1 MARTNYGV
9 PYKGSK
15 NMIAEWVVSHV
26 PECGTF
32 FDVFAGGCAVT
43 DCILRKGQAKHAVAN
58 DLDPMPVK
66 CFEMA
71 VRGEFADED
80 RWISREAFF
89 MLKDTDPYVRFCFSF
104 GNNAK
109 CYMYSTTIEPYK
121 RAIHYV
127 LFHDYWDDFDRLC
140 PEVCDA
146 CHAALDG
153 ITDRKERRINF
164 NQAFTNRI
172 KELSGDNWFA
182 PIVQNNPLY
191 RTVKTKNPKRDFSA
205 GDGSQSLE
213 GMTRLQSLQNLE
225 RLERLQ
231 NLEKLESIQSLEN
244 LERLERLQSLES
256 LQSLQS
262 LESLERLE
270 NLERL
275 ERLQNLESLQSLERL
290 QNLESLE
297 RLQSIEPS
305 LETSNLDYRALTER
319 ILATDNSFVYC
330 DPPYRGTQGYGEF
343 DYDAFLNW
351 ALEIGKKRP
360 VLISEYAIDHD
371 GFIEV
376 DSKLKL
382 SSFSGNGSKTV
393 YEKLYTV
400 KEGLYLTQ

>member
-89 MLKDTDPYVRFCFSF
+89 MVKDTDPYVRFCFSF

-109 CYMYSTTIEPYK
+109 NYMYSTTIEPYK

-164 NQAFTNRI
+164 NRAFTNRI

-191 RTVKTKNPKRDFSA
+191 RTVKTKNPKRNFSA

-213 GMTRLQSLQNLE
+213 GMTRLESLQNLE
-225 RLERLQ
+225 CLERLQ
-231 NLEKLESIQSLEN
+231 SLQRLESLES
-244 LERLERLQSLES
+244 LERLERLQSLQS
-256 LQSLQS
+256 LQSLQNLEHLERLQSLQRLQS
-262 LESLERLE
+262 LESLERL
-270 NLERL
+270 
-275 ERLQNLESLQSLERL
+275 QS
-290 QNLESLE
+290 LESLE
-297 RLQSIEPS
+297 PA
-305 LETSNLDYRALTER
+305 LETSNLDYRALTNR
-319 ILATDNSFVYC
+319 ILTTDGAFVYC

-343 DYDAFLNW
+343 DYDAFLDW
-351 ALEIGKKRP
+351 ALEIGQKHP

-371 GFIEV
+371 GFVEV

-393 YEKLYTV
+393 DEKLYTV
-400 KEGLYLTQ
+400 KGGRYLTH

>member
-1 MARTNYGV
+1 MARTKYGV

-26 PECGTF
+26 PHCGTF

-43 DCILRKGQAKHAVAN
+43 DCVLRKGRAKHAVAN
-58 DLDPMPVK
+58 DLDPMPVR

-80 RWISREAFF
+80 RWISRDAFF
-89 MLKDTDPYVRFCFSF
+89 ALKDTDPYVRFCFSF

-121 RAIHYV
+121 RAIHDV
-127 LFHDYWDDFDRLC
+127 LVHDYWDDFDRLC

-153 ITDRKERRINF
+153 VTCRKERRINF
-164 NQAFTNRI
+164 NRAFTNRI

-213 GMTRLQSLQNLE
+213 GMTCLQ
-225 RLERLQ
+225 
-231 NLEKLESIQSLEN
+231 
-244 LERLERLQSLES
+244 
-256 LQSLQS
+256 
-262 LESLERLE
+262 
-270 NLERL
+270 
-275 ERLQNLESLQSLERL
+275 SLQSLERL
-290 QNLESLE
+290 QSLQRLE
-297 RLQSIEPS
+297 PA
-305 LETSNLDYRALTER
+305 LETSNLDYRALTDR
-319 ILATDNSFVYC
+319 ILTTDGAFVYC

-343 DYDAFLNW
+343 DYDTFLDW
-351 ALEIGKKRP
+351 ALEIGQKHP

-382 SSFSGNGSKTV
+382 ASFSRNGSKV
-393 YEKLYTV
+393 VDEKLYTV
-400 KEGLYLTQ
+400 KGGVYA

>member
-1 MARTNYGV
+1 MPRTNYGV

-43 DCILRKGQAKHAVAN
+43 DCILREGRAKHVIAN
-58 DLDPMPVK
+58 DLDLMPVK

-71 VRGEFADED
+71 VHGDFADED

-89 MLKDTDPYVRFCFSF
+89 ALKSTDPYVRFCYSF

-109 CYMYSTTIEPYK
+109 NYMYNATIEPYK

-140 PEVCDA
+140 PEVCNV
-146 CHAALDG
+146 CRSALDG
-153 ITDRKERRINF
+153 ITDRKERRVNF
-164 NQAFTNRI
+164 NRAFTNCI

-191 RTVKTKNPKRDFSA
+191 RSVKTKKPKRGLSA
-205 GDGSQSLE
+205 GEDTRLE
-213 GMTRLQSLQNLE
+213 GAYAIE
-225 RLERLQ
+225 
-231 NLEKLESIQSLEN
+231 
-244 LERLERLQSLES
+244 
-256 LQSLQS
+256 SLQS

-270 NLERL
+270 RLQSLQSLERL
-275 ERLQNLESLQSLERL
+275 ERLQSLERL
-290 QNLESLE
+290 E
-297 RLQSIEPS
+297 RLEPS

-330 DPPYRGTQGYGEF
+330 DPPYRDTGGYGEF
-343 DYDAFLNW
+343 DYDAFLDW
-351 ALEIGKKRP
+351 ALEIGQKRP
-360 VLISEYAIDHD
+360 LLISEYAIDHD

-382 SSFSGNGSKTV
+382 VSFSGNSSKTV
-393 YEKLYTV
+393 DEKLYTV
-400 KEGLYLTQ
+400 AQEHPTSASI

>member
-43 DCILRKGQAKHAVAN
+43 DCILRKGRAKHVVAN
-58 DLDPMPVK
+58 DLDLMPVK

-71 VRGEFADED
+71 VRGDFADED

-89 MLKDTDPYVRFCFSF
+89 ALKSTDPYVRFCYSF

-109 CYMYSTTIEPYK
+109 NYMYNTTIESYK

-127 LFHDYWDDFDRLC
+127 LVHNYWDDFDRLC
-140 PEVCDA
+140 PEVCNA
-146 CHAALDG
+146 CRAALDG

-164 NQAFTNRI
+164 NLAFTNRI
-172 KELSGDNWFA
+172 KELSGDNWCA
-182 PIVQNNPLY
+182 PIVQGNPLY
-191 RTVKTKNPKRDFSA
+191 RSVKTKNPKRGLSA
-205 GDGSQSLE
+205 GED
-213 GMTRLQSLQNLE
+213 TRLE
-225 RLERLQ
+225 
-231 NLEKLESIQSLEN
+231 
-244 LERLERLQSLES
+244 
-256 LQSLQS
+256 SLQS

-270 NLERL
+270 RLQSLQSLERL
-275 ERLQNLESLQSLERL
+275 ERLQSLERL
-290 QNLESLE
+290 Q
-297 RLQSIEPS
+297 PS

-330 DPPYRGTQGYGEF
+330 DPPYRDTAGYGEF
-343 DYDAFLNW
+343 DYDEFLDW
-351 ALEIGKKRP
+351 ALEIGQKRP
-360 VLISEYAIDHD
+360 LLISEYSIDHD

-376 DSKLKL
+376 DFKLKL

-393 YEKLYTV
+393 DEKLYTV
-400 KEGLYLTQ
+400 AQEHPTSASIYLHAPTSTPTRR

>member
-1 MARTNYGV
+1 MSRTNYGV

-26 PECGTF
+26 SECGTF

-43 DCILRKGQAKHAVAN
+43 DCVLRKGRAKHVIAN
-58 DLDPMPVK
+58 DLDSMPVK

-71 VRGEFADED
+71 VRGDFADED
-80 RWISREAFF
+80 RWISRDAFF
-89 MLKDTDPYVRFCFSF
+89 ALKGTDPYVRFCFSF

-127 LFHDYWDDFDRLC
+127 LVHDYWDDFDRLC

-153 ITDRKERRINF
+153 ITDRKERRVNF
-164 NQAFTNRI
+164 NRAFTNRI
-172 KELSGDNWFA
+172 KELSGDNWLA

-191 RTVKTKNPKRDFSA
+191 RTVKTKNPKRDLAS
-205 GDGSQSLE
+205 GEDMCLE
-213 GMTRLQSLQNLE
+213 GVHA
-225 RLERLQ
+225 
-231 NLEKLESIQSLEN
+231 
-244 LERLERLQSLES
+244 
-256 LQSLQS
+256 
-262 LESLERLE
+262 
-270 NLERL
+270 
-275 ERLQNLESLQSLERL
+275 LQNLESLQSLERL
-290 QNLESLE
+290 ERLQSLE
-297 RLQSIEPS
+297 RLQPS

-343 DYDAFLNW
+343 DYDAFLDW
-351 ALEIGKKRP
+351 ALEIGQKRP

-371 GFIEV
+371 GFVEV

-393 YEKLYTV
+393 DEKLYTV
-400 KEGLYLTQ
+400 AQ

>member
-32 FDVFAGGCAVT
+32 FDVFAGGCAIT
-43 DCILRKGQAKHAVAN
+43 DCVLRKGRVKHVVVN
-58 DLDPMPVK
+58 DLDLMPVK

-80 RWISREAFF
+80 RWISREEFF

-104 GNNAK
+104 GNNGK
-109 CYMYSTTIEPYK
+109 DYLYSTLIEPYK
-121 RAIHYV
+121 RTIHYV

-146 CHAALDG
+146 CRAALDG

-164 NQAFTNRI
+164 NRAFTNRI

-231 NLEKLESIQSLEN
+231 NLE
-244 LERLERLQSLES
+244 
-256 LQSLQS
+256 SLQS
-262 LESLERLE
+262 LES
-270 NLERL
+270 LERL

-290 QNLESLE
+290 ERLQNLESLQSLERLE
-297 RLQSIEPS
+297 RLQSLQSLKPS
-305 LETSNLDYRALTER
+305 FETSNLDYRALTER

-330 DPPYRGTQGYGEF
+330 DPPYRDTEGYGEF
-343 DYDAFLNW
+343 DYDAFLDW
-351 ALEIGKKRP
+351 ALEIGQKRP
-360 VLISEYAIDHD
+360 LLISEYAIDRE
-371 GFIEV
+371 GFVEV

-382 SSFSGNGSKTV
+382 ASLNSYGSKTV
-393 YEKLYTV
+393 DEKLYTV
-400 KEGLYLTQ
+400 KGGLYLTQ

>member
-80 RWISREAFF
+80 RWISREEFF

-164 NQAFTNRI
+164 NPAFTNRI

-213 GMTRLQSLQNLE
+213 GMTRLQSL
-225 RLERLQ
+225 
-231 NLEKLESIQSLEN
+231 ES
-244 LERLERLQSLES
+244 LERLQSLE
-256 LQSLQS
+256 
-262 LESLERLE
+262 
-270 NLERL
+270 RL
-275 ERLQNLESLQSLERL
+275 ER
-290 QNLESLE
+290 LE

-382 SSFSGNGSKTV
+382 SSFSVYGSKTV

-400 KEGLYLTQ
+400 KGDLYLTQ

>member
-26 PECGTF
+26 PQCGTF

-43 DCILRKGQAKHAVAN
+43 DCILRKGRAVHVIAN
-58 DLDPMPVK
+58 DLDQMPVK

-109 CYMYSTTIEPYK
+109 CYMYNTTIEPYK

-127 LFHDYWDDFDRLC
+127 FFHDYWDDFDRLC

-153 ITDRKERRINF
+153 VTCRKERRINF
-164 NQAFTNRI
+164 NRAFTNRI

-182 PIVQNNPLY
+182 PVVQNNPLY

-213 GMTRLQSLQNLE
+213 GMTRLQSLQSLE
-225 RLERLQ
+225 RLER
-231 NLEKLESIQSLEN
+231 I
-244 LERLERLQSLES
+244 
-256 LQSLQS
+256 QSLQS

-270 NLERL
+270 RI
-275 ERLQNLESLQSLERL
+275 QSLERL
-290 QNLESLE
+290 
-297 RLQSIEPS
+297 EPV

-343 DYDAFLNW
+343 DYDAFLDW
-351 ALEIGKKRP
+351 ALEIGQKHP

-371 GFIEV
+371 EFIEV

-382 SSFSGNGSKTV
+382 SSFSSNGSKTV
-393 YEKLYTV
+393 DEKLYTV
-400 KEGLYLTQ
+400 KGGIYDRFPPQAEEV

>member
-58 DLDPMPVK
+58 DLAPMPVK

-127 LFHDYWDDFDRLC
+127 LFHDYWDYFDRLC

-164 NQAFTNRI
+164 NRASTNRI

-225 RLERLQ
+225 
-231 NLEKLESIQSLEN
+231 
-244 LERLERLQSLES
+244 
-256 LQSLQS
+256 
-262 LESLERLE
+262 
-270 NLERL
+270 
-275 ERLQNLESLQSLERL
+275 
-290 QNLESLE
+290 
-297 RLQSIEPS
+297 PS
-305 LETSNLDYRALTER
+305 LETSNLDYRALTDR
-319 ILATDNSFVYC
+319 ILTTDGAFVYC

-343 DYDAFLNW
+343 DYDAFLDW

-393 YEKLYTV
+393 DEKLYTV
-400 KEGLYLTQ
+400 KRRFASIL

>member
-26 PECGTF
+26 PECGTI

-43 DCILRKGQAKHAVAN
+43 DCVLRKGRAKHVIAN

-80 RWISREAFF
+80 RWISRDAFF
-89 MLKDTDPYVRFCFSF
+89 ALKGTDPFVRFCFSF

-109 CYMYSTTIEPYK
+109 CYMYNTTIEPYK

-153 ITDRKERRINF
+153 ITDRKDRRINF
-164 NQAFTNRI
+164 QRAFTSRI
-172 KELSGDNWFA
+172 KELSGDNWCA
-182 PIVQNNPLY
+182 PIVQGNPLY
-191 RTVKTKNPKRDFSA
+191 RTVKTKRPKR
-205 GDGSQSLE
+205 GSPPCDNRYLENVNDLQNIESLQSLE
-213 GMTRLQSLQNLE
+213 C
-225 RLERLQ
+225 
-231 NLEKLESIQSLEN
+231 
-244 LERLERLQSLES
+244 LERLERLQSLQSLERLER

-262 LESLERLE
+262 LE
-270 NLERL
+270 
-275 ERLQNLESLQSLERL
+275 
-290 QNLESLE
+290 
-297 RLQSIEPS
+297 PA
-305 LETSNLDYRALTER
+305 LETSNLDYRALTDR
-319 ILATDNSFVYC
+319 ILTTDGAFVYC

-343 DYDAFLNW
+343 DYDAFLDW
-351 ALEIGKKRP
+351 ALEIGQKHP
-360 VLISEYAIDHD
+360 VLISEYVIDHD

-382 SSFSGNGSKTV
+382 SSFSQNGSKTV
-393 YEKLYTV
+393 DEKLYTV
-400 KEGLYLTQ
+400 KGGVWLDYSFNLGL

>member
-1 MARTNYGV
+1 MSRTNYGV

-43 DCILRKGQAKHAVAN
+43 DCILRKGRAKHVVAN
-58 DLDPMPVK
+58 DLDSMPVK

-71 VRGEFADED
+71 VRGDFTDED
-80 RWISREAFF
+80 RWISREEFL

-109 CYMYSTTIEPYK
+109 NYMYSTTIESYK
-121 RAIHYV
+121 RAVHYV
-127 LFHDYWDDFDRLC
+127 LVHDYWDDFDRLC

-146 CHAALDG
+146 CRSALDG
-153 ITDRKERRINF
+153 MTDRKERRINF
-164 NQAFTNRI
+164 NRAFTNRI
-172 KELSGDNWFA
+172 KELSGDNWCA
-182 PIVQNNPLY
+182 PIVQGNPLY
-191 RTVKTKNPKRDFSA
+191 RTVKTKKPKRGLSA
-205 GDGSQSLE
+205 GED
-213 GMTRLQSLQNLE
+213 TRL
-225 RLERLQ
+225 
-231 NLEKLESIQSLEN
+231 EN
-244 LERLERLQSLES
+244 II
-256 LQSLQS
+256 SLQS

-270 NLERL
+270 RLQSLQSLERL
-275 ERLQNLESLQSLERL
+275 ERLQSLERL
-290 QNLESLE
+290 Q
-297 RLQSIEPS
+297 PS

-330 DPPYRGTQGYGEF
+330 DPPYRDTAGYGEF
-343 DYDAFLNW
+343 DYDAFLDW
-351 ALEIGKKRP
+351 ALEIGQKHP

-382 SSFSGNGSKTV
+382 ASFNSYGSKTV
-393 YEKLYTV
+393 DEKLYTA
-400 KEGLYLTQ
+400 KGGLYLTQ

>member
-15 NMIAEWVVSHV
+15 NMIAEWVVGHV
-26 PECGTF
+26 PQCGTF

-43 DCILRKGQAKHAVAN
+43 DCILRKGMAGHVVAN
-58 DLDPMPVK
+58 DLDQMPVK

-104 GNNAK
+104 GNNTK
-109 CYMYSTTIEPYK
+109 TYMYNTTIEPYK

-140 PEVCDA
+140 PEVCSA
-146 CHAALDG
+146 CRCALNG
-153 ITDRKERRINF
+153 ITDRKKRRTAF
-164 NQAFTNRI
+164 QQAFMYRI
-172 KELSGDNWFA
+172 KELSGDNWYA

-191 RTVKTKNPKRDFSA
+191 RMVKTKNPKRDFSA
-205 GDGSQSLE
+205 CDGSQSLE
-213 GMTRLQSLQNLE
+213 GMICLQNLQSLERLQSLQ
-225 RLERLQ
+225 
-231 NLEKLESIQSLEN
+231 S
-244 LERLERLQSLES
+244 LERLERLQSH
-256 LQSLQS
+256 
-262 LESLERLE
+262 
-270 NLERL
+270 
-275 ERLQNLESLQSLERL
+275 
-290 QNLESLE
+290 
-297 RLQSIEPS
+297 QSIEPS

-343 DYDAFLNW
+343 DYDAFLDW
-351 ALEIGKKRP
+351 ALEIGQKHP

-371 GFIEV
+371 EFIEV
-376 DSKLKL
+376 DSKLKQ
-382 SSFSGNGSKTV
+382 SSFSVYGSKNV
-393 YEKLYTV
+393 DEKLYTV
-400 KEGLYLTQ
+400 KGGIYDRFPPQAEEV